1 MKLKFGDKLE
11 FGLWNSSSIKPEAEK
26 PDTKKNRE
34 RRRSADLK
42 KNKRRGRR
50 SRALKKNR
58 GRRSGWRRK
67 NPRWR
72 RRRRRRRGTRVLKT
86 RLPRGFFFYFTF
98 EMLICRIVL

>member
-42 KNKRRGRR
+42 KNKGRGRR

-72 RRRRRRRGTRVLKT
+72 RRRRRKIDGGKSNGGTRVANL
-86 RLPRGFFFYFTF
+86 LNSF
-98 EMLICRIVL
+98 VN